1 MSCRGSLTVTLSF
14 PGNAAVLPRG
24 RRSHLSGLHQRRVSA
39 RLKRGGRIFNEGWR
53 AERRPCLDNQPFMMA
68 CLHSAKDND
77 PSVWESWAEKY
88 TFACVRATAKGW
100 WGRERERER
109 LTDGLTLSHTQISVC
124 VSAFWCVAASMRSS
138 SRLCACACGRMVRR
152 RVDHV

>member
-1 MSCRGSLTVTLSF
+1 MSCQGSLTVTLLF

-24 RRSHLSGLHQRRVSA
+24 RWSHLSGLHQRRVSA

-77 PSVWESWAEKY
+77 PSMWESWAEKY

-100 WGRERERER
+100 WGRERERE
-109 LTDGLTLSHTQISVC
+109 TDRWADPKSHTDQCLCVC
-124 VSAFWCVAASMRSS
+124 FLVCSGSS